1 MLDYLNHTDVKVLYG
16 GIDAYA
22 QPPPN
27 GGGFALESAETAAI
41 GGGFA
46 STGVREELRATQ
58 QEINAAIAL
67 NLCDYKFFDTRTQ
80 SEFEATGSFHGAA
93 REGHIPAAMWYPW
106 KQVFAADGYNV
117 KDKSTLRAELAAMGV
132 TQDSTVVAYCTGG
145 IRSGFMYM
153 VLRWAGYESA
163 QNYDGSWWEW
173 AQDSGNPIE
182 TTRLDDD
189 DDDSE

>member
-1 MLDYLNHTDVKVLYG
+1 
-16 GIDAYA
+16 
-22 QPPPN
+22 
-27 GGGFALESAETAAI
+27 
-41 GGGFA
+41 
-46 STGVREELRATQ
+46 
-58 QEINAAIAL
+58 
-67 NLCDYKFFDTRTQ
+67 
-80 SEFEATGSFHGAA
+80 
-93 REGHIPAAMWYPW
+93 MWYPW

-189 DDDSE
+189 DDSE